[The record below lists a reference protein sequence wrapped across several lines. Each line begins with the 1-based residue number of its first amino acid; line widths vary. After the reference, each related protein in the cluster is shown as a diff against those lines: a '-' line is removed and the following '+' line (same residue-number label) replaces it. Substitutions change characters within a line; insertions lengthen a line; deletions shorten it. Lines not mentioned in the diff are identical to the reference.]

1 MSEYTPGPWHVKP
14 VKRWPCHAD
23 ILDPR
28 CLAVASIWEMDLEAN
43 ARLIAAAPTMLK
55 ALREAKV
62 AMEQSGIADHLEW
75 PYTYKSVVD
84 AIATAEGE
92 NEH

>member
-1 MSEYTPGPWHVKP
+1 MSEHTPGPWEPKNTETAGVGICGCGRLIC
-14 VKRWPCHAD
+14 VMTVDDD
-23 ILDPR
+23 I
-28 CLAVASIWEMDLEAN
+28 AN
-43 ARLIAAAPTMLK
+43 TRLIAAAPTMLK

-92 NEH
+92 NEN